1 MLKWWEHCYIGE
13 GVKGSASLIG
23 KINGG
28 KAAPGIYL
36 VTLSHNP
43 HNIME
48 IIPAVVLVQ
57 RAAYD
62 FCPMIIAM
70 AKGKDEAIDLAGKIA
85 EVCYRETGSFQIKE
99 YIKNR

>member
-1 MLKWWEHCYIGE
+1 MLKWWEHCYISE
-13 GVKGSASLIG
+13 GIKGSAFLRG

-57 RAAYD
+57 KAAYEL
-62 FCPMIIAM
+62 CPLIIAM
-70 AKGKDEAIDLAGKIA
+70 AKGKEEAIELAIKIA
-85 EVCYRETGSFQIKE
+85 ETCYKEIGSFQIKE

>member
-13 GVKGSASLIG
+13 GVKGSASLQG

-48 IIPAVVLVQ
+48 IIPAVVL
-57 RAAYD
+57 
-62 FCPMIIAM
+62 AM

-85 EVCYRETGSFQIKE
+85 EACYQETGRFQIKE

>member
-1 MLKWWEHCYIGE
+1 MLKWWEHCYMGE
-13 GVKGSASLIG
+13 GVKSSASLRR
-23 KINGG
+23 KINRG

-43 HNIME
+43 NNIME

-57 RAAYD
+57 KAAYD
-62 FCPMIIAM
+62 LCPLILAM

-85 EVCYRETGSFQIKE
+85 EACYQETGSFQIKE

>member
-1 MLKWWEHCYIGE
+1 MGE
-13 GVKGSASLIG
+13 GVKRSASLRE

-57 RAAYD
+57 KAAYD
-62 FCPMIIAM
+62 RCPLIIAM
-70 AKGKDEAIDLAGKIA
+70 AKGKDEAIALAGKIA
-85 EVCYRETGSFQIKE
+85 EACYQETGSFQIKE

>member
-13 GVKGSASLIG
+13 GVKGS
-23 KINGG
+23 
-28 KAAPGIYL
+28 
-36 VTLSHNP
+36 
-43 HNIME
+43 E

-57 RAAYD
+57 KAAYD
-62 FCPMIIAM
+62 LCPLILAM

-85 EVCYRETGSFQIKE
+85 EACYQETGRFQIKE